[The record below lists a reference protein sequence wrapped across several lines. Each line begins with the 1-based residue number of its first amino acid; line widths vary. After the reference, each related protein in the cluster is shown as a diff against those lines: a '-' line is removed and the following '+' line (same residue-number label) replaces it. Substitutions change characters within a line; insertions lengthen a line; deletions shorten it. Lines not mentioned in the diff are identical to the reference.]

1 MAFNRIPVIEP
12 FYKGDNHLYL
22 LKYGYLAGSILHDL
36 KLFDNSPVQEK
47 YDAFIAIYLFSI
59 ISVHMDLMGKPT
71 GLNNAKHFKNKIYMI
86 TNTFMHNK
94 LLQELS
100 LLYLKIK
107 LLNENKYNI
116 NNEFKLEYKSIDNI
130 LNILDET
137 MIYIIHMILSYNY
150 KIIEEFISS
159 PTIYELPKLFDT
171 INDKLIIDF
180 DLISIHIDNNIYDN
194 FYCFDPDIKFNEYG
208 NEIIPIHHDIFYG
221 YYSVVRNFRKYDSIK
236 PVSIT
241 FSNYNNIIEPN
252 KYIKDIIEKIKI
264 ITFEK

>member
-1 MAFNRIPVIEP
+1 MALEHNVFYWNCADNKEHTHKRIEWAIE
-12 FYKGDNHLYL
+12 N
-22 LKYGYLAGSILHDL
+22 GYLIC
-36 KLFDNSPVQEK
+36 
-47 YDAFIAIYLFSI
+47 I
-59 ISVHMDLMGKPT
+59 
-71 GLNNAKHFKNKIYMI
+71 
-86 TNTFMHNK
+86 
-94 LLQELS
+94 
-100 LLYLKIK
+100 
-107 LLNENKYNI
+107 NI
-116 NNEFKLEYKSIDNI
+116 
-130 LNILDET
+130 
-137 MIYIIHMILSYNY
+137 
-150 KIIEEFISS
+150 
-159 PTIYELPKLFDT
+159 T

-252 KYIKDIIEKIKI
+252 KYIKDIIEKMKI